1 MTFRTHLATGLYL
14 IQRLLKQLSLL
25 GLMAVLVVPLTGS
38 RMPTL
43 LEQIQQS
50 GTLVVISR
58 NGPTTYY
65 EGSNGLTGFEYT
77 MAKAFA
83 DSLGVELQIQ
93 EIEDLGLML
102 HNVGRQGHF
111 AAAGLTV
118 TERRQQKVTF
128 SKAYTQVTQQ
138 LLYHTSQDRPTNIED
153 LIGKRLMV
161 ISGSS
166 HAERLRQLQKEHPG
180 LTWEERHDIE
190 MLDLME
196 MVHQQKID
204 HAIVDSNAFRLNTSL
219 YPRAQVAF
227 AISDPEDLA
236 WAFPTMRDASLLNAA
251 NAFLTEY
258 HTSGILAEVQEVFYG
273 HLGELNYSGALIFT
287 RRMESRLPEWREH
300 LKEAAENAGVD
311 WLLLAALGY
320 QESHWDPEARS
331 PTGVRGFMMLTLPT
345 AKEMEISNRL
355 NPLQSID
362 GGARYFRRLLDRI
375 PESITGKDRI
385 WLALAAYNVGYG
397 HVEDARILAQH
408 YGANPNKWADVKEYL
423 PLLTKRQ
430 YYKYTRH
437 GYARGHEAVTYVQN
451 IRNFYAILAWNE
463 HQQERLQLAMNEAK
477 AEESEFNAIIG
488 DLIANQTFASS
499 M

>member
-1 MTFRTHLATGLYL
+1 MTLNTVLASTWYL
-14 IQRLLKQLSLL
+14 ICRFVKQLTLL
-25 GLMAVLVVPLTGS
+25 TLMAILAMPLTGS
-38 RMPTL
+38 RSPTL
-43 LEQIQQS
+43 LEKIQQS

-65 EGSNGLTGFEYT
+65 EGNNGLTGFEYT
-77 MAKAFA
+77 MAQGFA
-83 DSLGVELQIQ
+83 KYLGVDLVIREV
-93 EIEDLGLML
+93 EDLGFML
-102 HNVGRQGHF
+102 HAVGKQGHF

-118 TERRQQKVTF
+118 TERRRQKVTF
-128 SKAYTQVTQQ
+128 SHPYAEVTQQ
-138 LLYHTSQDRPTNIED
+138 LLYHTSESRPQDIED

-166 HAERLRQLQKEHPG
+166 HAERLRQLQKIHPA

-204 HAIVDSNAFRLNTSL
+204 YAIVDSNAFKLNTSL

-227 AISDPEDLA
+227 DISEPEALA
-236 WAFPTMRDASLLNAA
+236 WAFPTMRDKSLLKAA
-251 NAFLTEY
+251 NDFLIEY
-258 HTSGILAEVQEVFYG
+258 QNSGLLAEVQEVFYG
-273 HLGELNYSGALIFT
+273 HLGELNYAGALVFT
-287 RRMESRLPEWREH
+287 RRMESRLPKWREP
-300 LKEAAENAGVD
+300 LKEAAENTGLD
-311 WLLLAALGY
+311 WLLLAALSY
-320 QESHWDPEARS
+320 QESHWNPRARS

-345 AKEMEISNRL
+345 AREMEISNRL

-362 GGARYFRRLLDRI
+362 GGSRYFRRLLDRM

-451 IRNFYAILAWNE
+451 IRNFYAILAWHE
-463 HQQERLQLAMNEAK
+463 HQQERLQLAMNEVEN
-477 AEESEFNAIIG
+477 EESEFNAILS